1 MNFKTRKWKLRER
14 GALVI
19 ARPVPVLL
27 LTVSVVAVLLLLS
40 SAYFRENGRARNMV
54 NLKTDP
60 QISLK
65 VNAAER
71 VVGTVAYSEAGQA
84 VLNELDLK
92 GTELDVAVHSVM
104 TTLMRDG
111 YVDPKDGGVDLS
123 VTGRS
128 FTEAM
133 NIRYRLRS
141 LIELMME

>member
-92 GTELDVAVHSVM
+92 GTELDVAVH
-104 TTLMRDG
+104 L
-111 YVDPKDGGVDLS
+111 
-123 VTGRS
+123 
-128 FTEAM
+128 
-133 NIRYRLRS
+133 S
-141 LIELMME
+141 LIHI